1 MLKQITPEIG
11 FYPHA
16 KCMPPVG
23 DNISK
28 NFSKLIIFKII
39 IQINLTLE
47 KLLFLASVYLISDKI
62 IEKVTQSIN
71 DENN

>member
-1 MLKQITPEIG
+1 MMCKFCNIKKFRCKLAHQLSYSSIIKIRITQFLNMLKQITPEIG

-28 NFSKLIIFKII
+28 N
-39 IQINLTLE
+39 
-47 KLLFLASVYLISDKI
+47 
-62 IEKVTQSIN
+62 
-71 DENN
+71 